1 MGKSNKE
8 GFYIAAFWLHKD
20 HPKTLACNIGSLSD
34 FGYMKDLPEI
44 LYRLL
49 EGSNV
54 RKNQKDEL
62 NKRKTGKKSS
72 SSLSR
77 GVQDEWNQ
85 QKTRKMSRSSLS
97 MECI

>member
-8 GFYIAAFWLHKD
+8 GFYTAAFWLHKD

-49 EGSNV
+49 EGS
-54 RKNQKDEL
+54 DL
-62 NKRKTGKKSS
+62 WNKRKTVKKSS
-72 SSLSR
+72 SILSR

-85 QKTRKMSRSSLS
+85 RKIGKRSRSSLS
-97 MECI
+97 VECV